1 MILRRAARS
10 AALPALLISAAC
22 LALGG
27 AATAEP
33 GVARDSFSK
42 PLPNLSGDE
51 LARFAL
57 GRAQFRTIR
66 LSGARA
72 DGSGGLG
79 PVFNRTSCSGCHV
92 RNGRGRP
99 PEDADGPLTTMVI
112 RLGPGSKYGRQLN
125 DKAIPGVESEGRAV
139 FRPNPIVHVEL
150 GGVNWPLRSARLAVR
165 EPALGPLAPHVELS
179 PRVAPQIAGIGLL
192 ERIPD
197 AVLAELADPDDR
209 NGDGISGRRG
219 GNGAGRFG
227 WRAEV
232 ATVKAQVAEALHE
245 DMGVTSTLRPS
256 VNCAAGHAACTAR
269 AGGGIEIDAK
279 AFRALVTY
287 VSNLAPPAPRVSPA
301 ADAGSEVF
309 DAIGCTAC
317 HVAEWELEASP
328 VGVIHP
334 YTDLLLHDLGPAL
347 ADRRVDGSLGNRE
360 WRTAPLWGIGQI
372 FAVNGHRRLLHD
384 GRARGFVEAILW
396 HGGEAASARDRFRAL
411 RPADRAALL
420 AFLASL

>member
-1 MILRRAARS
+1 MTLRRAARC
-10 AALPALLISAAC
+10 AALPALLMSAAC
-22 LALGG
+22 LAAGE

-33 GVARDSFSK
+33 GVARDAFSR
-42 PLPNLSGDE
+42 PLPGLADDE

-66 LSGARA
+66 LSGSRA

-112 RLGPGSKYGRQLN
+112 RLGPGSRYGRQLN
-125 DKAIPGVESEGRAV
+125 DKAIPGVESEGRAG
-139 FRPNPIVHVEL
+139 FQPNPVMHVEL
-150 GGVNWPLRSARLAVR
+150 DGVNWPLRSARVAVR
-165 EPALGPLAPHVELS
+165 EPALGPLVPHVELS
-179 PRVAPQIAGIGLL
+179 PRVAPQIAGTGLL
-192 ERIPD
+192 ERIPE
-197 AVLAELADPDDR
+197 ARLRELADPDDR

-232 ATVKAQVAEALHE
+232 PSVEAQVAEALHE

-256 VNCAAGHAACTAR
+256 VNCAAGHAGCLAR
-269 AGGGIEIDAK
+269 AGDGIEIDDE
-279 AFRALVTY
+279 AFRALATY
-287 VSNLAPPAPRVSPA
+287 VRNLAPPAPRAAPA

-309 DAIGCTAC
+309 DAIGCAAC
-317 HVAEWELEASP
+317 HVAEWELEDSP
-328 VGVIHP
+328 VRVIYP
-334 YTDLLLHDLGPAL
+334 YTDLLLHDLGPGL
-347 ADRRVDGSLGNRE
+347 ADRRVDGNPGNRE
-360 WRTAPLWGIGQI
+360 WRTAPLWGVGQI
-372 FAVNGHRRLLHD
+372 IAVNGHRRLLHD

-396 HGGEAASARDRFRAL
+396 HGGEAAAARDRFRAL
-411 RPADRAALL
+411 RPTDRAALL

>member
-1 MILRRAARS
+1 MTPPRAARR
-10 AALPALLISAAC
+10 AALPALLVAAAC
-22 LALGG
+22 AAPAG
-27 AATAEP
+27 AAGAEP
-33 GVARDSFSK
+33 GGARDSFSR
-42 PLPNLSGDE
+42 PLPGLADDE
-51 LARFAL
+51 RARFAL

-99 PEDADGPLTTMVI
+99 PADADGPLMTMVI
-112 RLGPGSKYGRQLN
+112 RLGPGSRYGRQLN
-125 DKAIPGVESEGRAV
+125 DKAVPGVEPEGRAA
-139 FRPNPIVHVEL
+139 FRPNPVLHVEL
-150 GGVNWPLRSARLAVR
+150 DGVPWPLRSARVAVR
-165 EPALGPLAPHVELS
+165 RPALGPPAPHVELS
-179 PRVAPQIAGIGLL
+179 PRVAPQIAGTGLL
-192 ERIPD
+192 ERIPE
-197 AVLAELADPDDR
+197 ARLRALADPDDR
-209 NGDGISGRRG
+209 DGDGISGRRG

-232 ATVKAQVAEALHE
+232 PSVEAQVADALHE

-256 VNCAAGHAACTAR
+256 VNCAAGHAGCLAR
-269 AGGGIEIDAK
+269 AGGGIEIGDA
-279 AFRALVTY
+279 AFRALVSY
-287 VSNLAPPAPRVSPA
+287 VRHLAPPAPRAAPA
-301 ADAGSEVF
+301 ADAGREVF
-309 DAIGCTAC
+309 DAIGCAAC
-317 HVAEWELEASP
+317 HVAEWELADP
-328 VGVIHP
+328 AVGTIRP

-360 WRTAPLWGIGQI
+360 WRTAPLWGVGRI

-396 HGGEAASARDRFRAL
+396 HGGEAASSRDRFRAL
-411 RPADRAALL
+411 GPPERAALL